1 MKPMKLRKALLVLP
15 FLLLSFV
22 SLADEGMWL
31 PQLLN
36 ALNIKDMKKNGCKLT
51 AEQIYS
57 VNKSSLKDAI
67 VQFGGGCTAEI
78 ISQQG
83 LILTNH
89 HCGYGA
95 IVYHSTVT
103 KDYLTNGFWAMN
115 KNEEIYTPSLTVT
128 FINRIEEVTSRVMNN
143 INANVSEIQKDSII
157 KANIKVIEAEA
168 VKGTHYGSFVRPFF
182 YGNEYYL
189 FVTETFRDVRLVGA
203 PPSSIGKFGGE
214 TDNWMWP
221 RHNADFALFRIYAG
235 KDNKPADFSPDNVPY
250 TPKHSLPVSIKGY
263 EKGDFTMVYG
273 FPGRTQEYLT
283 SYAVEMLV
291 NETNPRR
298 VALREKRLAILE
310 EDMKKSNEIRLMYA
324 NAYAGVAN
332 YYKKWYGEMQGL
344 KGYNAVEKKRA
355 FEKEFLAVANN
366 NPNYKGK
373 LDDMFNEFKKIY
385 AEYSTLSKQM
395 DYYSECLMGIDGI
408 RFTMNFINIFNELKK
423 KNAGKD
429 SKFDDLLKTI
439 KKSIPFRNMNKETDI
454 KLCTAMLNEY
464 VKGVEKINRPF
475 YLDSL
480 LTAHNNDGA
489 SVAKFLYD
497 NSSFID
503 NTKAKAMLDD
513 FEQNAAL
520 YERDPYYKMVSGIV
534 KYYQTAVIPQANY
547 DELLITE
554 LQKDYVKAM
563 RDLMKDKKFWPDAN
577 STLRVAYGK
586 VNDYEPRDGV
596 AYKHYTTLDG
606 IMEKE
611 KPGDD
616 EFNVFPKLKELYEK
630 KDFGPYAD
638 KDGKIHV
645 AFIASNHTTG
655 GNSGSPVLNAKGELI
670 GTNFDRNWEGTMSD
684 VMYNPNQCRNI
695 VVDIRYTLFIID
707 KFAGAGYLLKEM
719 NIVSK

>member
-1 MKPMKLRKALLVLP
+1 MKFKKIALILP
-15 FLLLSFV
+15 FLFLS
-22 SLADEGMWL
+22 LITIADEGMWL

-103 KDYLTNGFWAMN
+103 KDYLTNGYWAMN

-128 FINRIEEVTSRVMNN
+128 FIKRIDEVTSKVMNN
-143 INANVSEIQKDSII
+143 IGTNTSELQKDSIV

-168 VKGTHYGSFVRPFF
+168 VKGTHYGAFVRPFF

-189 FVTETFRDVRLVGA
+189 FITETFRDVRLVGA

-221 RHNADFALFRIYAG
+221 LHNADFSLFRIYAD
-235 KDNKPADFSPDNVPY
+235 KDNKPADYSPNNVPY
-250 TPKHSLPVSIKGY
+250 TPAHSLPVSIKGY

-283 SYAVEMLV
+283 SYAVEMLM

-298 VALREKRLAILE
+298 VALREKRLSILE
-310 EDMKKSNEIRLMYA
+310 EDMKKSNEVRLMYA
-324 NAYAGVAN
+324 NAYAGIAN
-332 YYKKWYGEMQGL
+332 YYKKWAGEMLGL
-344 KGYNAVEKKRA
+344 KKYNALEKKRE
-355 FEKEFLAVANN
+355 FEKQFLEMANA
-366 NPNYKGK
+366 NPAYKGK
-373 LDDMFNEFKKIY
+373 YDDLFNEFKKTY
-385 AEYSTLSKQM
+385 AEYSALSKQM
-395 DYYSECLMGIDGI
+395 DYYSECLLGIDGI
-408 RFTMNFINIFNELKK
+408 RFQMNFINIFAELKK
-423 KNAGKD
+423 KQAGKD
-429 SKFDDLLKTI
+429 NKFDDLLKTI
-439 KKSIPFRNMNKETDI
+439 KKSIPFKNMNKETDI
-454 KLCTAMLNEY
+454 KLCAAMLNEY
-464 VKGVEKINRPF
+464 VKGVDKINRPY

-480 LTAHNNDGA
+480 LSAHNNSGE
-489 SVAKFLYD
+489 SVAKFLYE

-503 NTKAKAMLDD
+503 NEKAKAMLDD
-513 FEQNAAL
+513 FEKNAAL
-520 YERDPYYKMVSGIV
+520 YERDPYYKLTSTTV
-534 KYYQTAVIPQANY
+534 KYYQTTVNPQAQY
-547 DELLITE
+547 DELHIND
-554 LQKDYVKAM
+554 LQKEYVKAM
-563 RDLMKDKKFWPDAN
+563 RELMKDKKFYPDAN

-586 VNDYEPRDGV
+586 VNNYEPRDGV
-596 AYKHYTTLDG
+596 SYNHFTTIDG
-606 IMEKE
+606 LMEKE
-611 KPGDD
+611 NPND
-616 EFNVFPKLKELYEK
+616 EEFVVFPKLKELYQK
-630 KDFGPYAD
+630 KDYGEYAD
-638 KDGKIHV
+638 KNGKLRI

-684 VMYNPNQCRNI
+684 VMYNPNLCRNI
-695 VVDIRYTLFIID
+695 VLDVRYTLFIID
-707 KFAGAGYLLKEM
+707 KYAGAGYLLKEM
-719 NIVSK
+719 NIVRK